1 MCRANGT
8 GRCATG
14 RRRIARPP
22 VTPYGTG
29 APSYR
34 VWHVAISDR
43 SQLTWTGDRRPV
55 PNQRPAS
62 WRNGPRDKMRN
73 SERERII
80 GILNE
85 VWPERKQHYGSR
97 LRRRSSKPGSSR
109 RWVRAPD
116 RARARCRS
124 RCGKQGRRSAKVPL
138 ASTGCSRN
146 MPASA
151 VAPSA
156 RRIRRSMPTQNAC
169 LRARSVL
176 EQASGRGVRDAWC
189 GRTHAIS
196 GKRGRER
203 DRVSRTSRNGSANRR
218 GTPSPAA
225 ERRLWP
231 AAICRGHPQR

>member
-1 MCRANGT
+1 MRDGSQTDRAPPGYPVRNLSAIVP
-8 GRCATG
+8 GR
-14 RRRIARPP
+14 ARPHLGP
-22 VTPYGTG
+22 VAT
-29 APSYR
+29 
-34 VWHVAISDR
+34 H
-43 SQLTWTGDRRPV
+43 LDRRPAS
-55 PNQRPAS
+55 RSEPAS
-62 WRNGPRDKMRN
+62 GIMAKWTTGQDA
-73 SERERII
+73 EI
-80 GILNE
+80 GTGTDHRY
-85 VWPERKQHYGSR
+85 PERGLAGAKAAYGSR

-203 DRVSRTSRNGSANRR
+203 DRVSRTSRDGSANRR